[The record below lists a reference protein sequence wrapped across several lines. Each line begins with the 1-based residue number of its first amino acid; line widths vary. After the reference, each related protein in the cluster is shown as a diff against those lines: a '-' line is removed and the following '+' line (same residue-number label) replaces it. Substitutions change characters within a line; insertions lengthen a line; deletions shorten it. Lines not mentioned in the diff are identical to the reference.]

1 MSLIGFIAKCKNFV
15 LVLNGR
21 RLMVNYKIVNE
32 HTISVTNNY
41 VERGGDILEIKTDQ
55 IIKRNLG
62 FNKAKELVR
71 HLNFGGGFD
80 GSTPAFFLAESAKM
94 LDSSQ
99 QSV

>member
-1 MSLIGFIAKCKNFV
+1 
-15 LVLNGR
+15 
-21 RLMVNYKIVNE
+21 MVNYKIVNE

-41 VERGGDILEIKTDQ
+41 VEYRGDILEIKTDQ
-55 IIKRNLG
+55 IVVKGMRMS
-62 FNKAKELVR
+62 KAKEMVR